1 MTRQKTV
8 ADVVFERLN
17 EEYHDQIAPRLDE
30 VVENAR
36 ATAEQKITELV
47 MNMPIAASPPVDHKT
62 DARDRAQRTVIQGAL
77 STVVVAVLL
86 AITGVIGGDGF
97 DIASAS
103 DWKAVGGAALGAL
116 LTAGMAF
123 VHRLV
128 TPPKGEG

>member
-1 MTRQKTV
+1 MTTQKNVVDLV
-8 ADVVFERLN
+8 ADKVIEDF
-17 EEYHDQIAPRLDE
+17 HTQIEPRIAE
-30 VVENAR
+30 VIEDAR
-36 ATAEQKITELV
+36 AAVDQRVTDFLVSVPITA
-47 MNMPIAASPPVDHKT
+47 APPVDHKT
-62 DARDRAQRTVIQGAL
+62 DAKDRAQRTVIQGL
-77 STVVVAVLL
+77 VSTVVVAVLL

-116 LTAGMAF
+116 LTAGVAF